1 MKWLM
6 HVVRAIAPAVVPL
19 LLDALRDAVMQRVDR
34 LSDGQGVLPLD
45 AVPEADRRSGL

>member
-6 HVVRAIAPAVVPL
+6 HVARAIAPAVVPL
-19 LLDALRDAVMQRVDR
+19 LLDALRDAVMERVEQ

-45 AVPEADRRSGL
+45 AGPAADRRSES

>member
-19 LLDALRDAVMQRVDR
+19 LLDALRDVIMQRVDR
-34 LSDGQGVLPLD
+34 LSEGQGVLPLD
-45 AVPEADRRSGL
+45 AGPEADRRFIS

>member
-19 LLDALRDAVMQRVDR
+19 LLDALRDAVMQRVDPPR
-34 LSDGQGVLPLD
+34 DAQGELQID
-45 AVPEADRRSGL
+45 AGPQGDRRSGS